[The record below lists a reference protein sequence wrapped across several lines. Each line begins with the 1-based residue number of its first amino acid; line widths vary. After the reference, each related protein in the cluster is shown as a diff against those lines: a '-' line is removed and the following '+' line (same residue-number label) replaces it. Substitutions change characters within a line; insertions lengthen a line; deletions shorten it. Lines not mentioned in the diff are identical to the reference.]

1 MLFEDIDLT
10 ISKGDKI
17 ALIAKNGSGKSTLLR
32 VVAGEDSPEGERA
45 KITRNKH
52 IRIGYTRQEPKISEK
67 GTILDAVLDTDN
79 EQILVI
85 KEYEQSLMLNDE
97 RAIERNV
104 EKIEDL
110 KAWDIEV
117 RIKEILS
124 RLNINDLSEET
135 KHLSGGEKK
144 RIALAKMIIDTP
156 DFFILD
162 EPTNHLDIDMIE
174 WLESYLQTSKLTIL
188 MVTHDRYFLERVC
201 NHIIE
206 LDKGKLFPY
215 SGNYSDYLEKKA
227 IRMQIESTTLDK
239 SKKLLLKELEWIR
252 RQPKARGTKAK
263 SRVSEFHKI
272 KEKVSSITYEEA
284 FQIQLNPT
292 RLGKKILEL
301 NDVSMAFDEKV
312 ILQNFW
318 YKFRKGERIGIAGP
332 NGAGKTTLINIL
344 TGAIKP
350 VSGKIVL
357 GSTVVFGHYKQ
368 DGLDMSK
375 EHRVID
381 HVRQY
386 ADYIPL
392 KKGLKL
398 AAERLLE
405 TFMFPRPQ
413 QLVYISQ
420 LSGGERKRLHLLS
433 VLMQNP
439 NFLILDEPTNDLD
452 ILTLN
457 VLESYLRQFPGC
469 LVIVS
474 HDRFFMDKLVDHMF
488 IMDGKGNVKDY
499 NGTYTEWKESRPKA
513 RENQKSKSNS
523 KAGMASIDSF
533 TSKKIKRQP
542 KPARRTGRADRRSV
556 AEAVERQRPLAE
568 KLSYLERKELE
579 QLENEIETLEAEKK
593 SLEKDFLK
601 TDLPARELEKMS
613 IELGSINTSI
623 KEKELR
629 WLELSEYS

>member
-1 MLFEDIDLT
+1 MLFENIDLT

-117 RIKEILS
+117 RIKKILS

-263 SRVSEFHKI
+263 
-272 KEKVSSITYEEA
+272 
-284 FQIQLNPT
+284 
-292 RLGKKILEL
+292 
-301 NDVSMAFDEKV
+301 
-312 ILQNFW
+312 
-318 YKFRKGERIGIAGP
+318 
-332 NGAGKTTLINIL
+332 
-344 TGAIKP
+344 
-350 VSGKIVL
+350 
-357 GSTVVFGHYKQ
+357 
-368 DGLDMSK
+368 
-375 EHRVID
+375 
-381 HVRQY
+381 
-386 ADYIPL
+386 
-392 KKGLKL
+392 
-398 AAERLLE
+398 
-405 TFMFPRPQ
+405 
-413 QLVYISQ
+413 
-420 LSGGERKRLHLLS
+420 
-433 VLMQNP
+433 
-439 NFLILDEPTNDLD
+439 
-452 ILTLN
+452 
-457 VLESYLRQFPGC
+457 
-469 LVIVS
+469 
-474 HDRFFMDKLVDHMF
+474 
-488 IMDGKGNVKDY
+488 
-499 NGTYTEWKESRPKA
+499 
-513 RENQKSKSNS
+513 
-523 KAGMASIDSF
+523 
-533 TSKKIKRQP
+533 
-542 KPARRTGRADRRSV
+542 
-556 AEAVERQRPLAE
+556 
-568 KLSYLERKELE
+568 
-579 QLENEIETLEAEKK
+579 
-593 SLEKDFLK
+593 
-601 TDLPARELEKMS
+601 
-613 IELGSINTSI
+613 
-623 KEKELR
+623 
-629 WLELSEYS
+629 